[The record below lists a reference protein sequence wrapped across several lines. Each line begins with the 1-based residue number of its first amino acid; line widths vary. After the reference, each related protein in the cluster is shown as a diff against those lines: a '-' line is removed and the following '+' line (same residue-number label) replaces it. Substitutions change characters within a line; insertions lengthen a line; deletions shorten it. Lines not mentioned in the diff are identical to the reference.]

1 MKDLKIGQ
9 KVKLHSPHNHTIY
22 QVVNISGDNV
32 TLVELSS
39 MVTKPASSIITDWVP
54 AGVL

>member
-1 MKDLKIGQ
+1 MKDIKVGQ

-22 QVVNISGDNV
+22 QVVNIKGDDV

-39 MVTKPASSIITDWVP
+39 IITKPSSAIITEWEP
-54 AGVL
+54 ALP